1 VTSLLDVEELD
12 AGYGDFQALFGV
24 SLDVATGETV
34 AIIGANGAGKTTL
47 LRAVM
52 GQVRVTGGHIRY
64 AGNDLAGVPTH
75 RRVDRGLALVP
86 EGRRLFPSLS
96 VEENLLIGGHR
107 ARPGPWTVRRVV
119 EVFPL
124 LDRLLKRS
132 AAKLSGGEQQAVAIG
147 RALMTNPDLVLL
159 DEVSLGLAPVVVRDL
174 YAALPRIIS
183 AGTTVVLVEQD
194 ITLALDVADRAYC
207 LLEGRVSLT
216 GPPADLSRDAI
227 TSAYFGV

>member
-1 VTSLLDVEELD
+1 LLDVEDLD
-12 AGYGDFQALFGV
+12 AGYGDFQALFDV
-24 SLDVATGETV
+24 SLEVATGETV

-107 ARPGPWTVRRVV
+107 ARPGTWTVRRVV

-147 RALMTNPDLVLL
+147 RALMTNPELVLL

-174 YAALPRIIS
+174 YAALPRIIA

-216 GPPADLSRDAI
+216 GPPTDLSRDAI